1 MTVEA
6 DDAPTGVAGEVL
18 PDGPVE
24 GEVLRRE
31 GDRPSGATDGG
42 EKRSGGSRFRSVGG
56 MRKASQERRKL
67 RARRVDRIVRRADP
81 WSVMKL
87 SFLFLLSLYVIFM
100 LAGVILWSAAVRTG
114 AIDNVESFITEL
126 FGLETF
132 EFNGEQLFRGSA
144 VGGLIM
150 VLVGTGFSVLL
161 AVLFNLISDLIGG
174 VRVSVIE
181 LENVRRAPDTREA
194 RGEAAGATTAR
205 TGRARKVTQG

>member
-6 DDAPTGVAGEVL
+6 DDAPTGVTDAASPGSAATGGATGDGTAGPDT
-18 PDGPVE
+18 PDGRQ
-24 GEVLRRE
+24 GQGR
-31 GDRPSGATDGG
+31 T
-42 EKRSGGSRFRSVGG
+42 GGSRFRASPL
-56 MRKASQERRKL
+56 RTSQERRKL
-67 RARRVDRIVRRADP
+67 RARRVDRVIRRADP

-87 SFLFLLSLYVIFM
+87 AFLFQLSLYVIFM
-100 LAGVILWSAAVRTG
+100 LAGTILWSAAVRTG

-126 FGLETF
+126 FGLESF
-132 EFNGEQLFRGSA
+132 EFNGGQLFRGSA

-181 LENVRRAPDTREA
+181 LENLRRGADGGTSGRDQASGAEPA
-194 RGEAAGATTAR
+194 RRRRRGA
-205 TGRARKVTQG
+205 

>member
-6 DDAPTGVAGEVL
+6 DDAPTGVADASSPDEL
-18 PDGPVE
+18 PGRSEPD
-24 GEVLRRE
+24 
-31 GDRPSGATDGG
+31 TDGEG
-42 EKRSGGSRFRSVGG
+42 TGSAAGREPEADGSGLRPGG
-56 MRKASQERRKL
+56 RRAARERRRL
-67 RARRVDRIVRRADP
+67 RARRVDRIIRRADA

-100 LAGVILWSAAVRTG
+100 LAGMILWSAAVRTG

-126 FGLETF
+126 FGLESF

-181 LENVRRAPDTREA
+181 LENVRRTPDGPRSPREQ
-194 RGEAAGATTAR
+194 RRSTGLVRRRRR
-205 TGRARKVTQG
+205 T